1 MEPFWYFCALSSSS
15 CYLLRLL
22 GFSRQTADAND
33 TSKPGWIRMSLH
45 WQACVIHPCWVCVYI
60 SVCMCC
66 AWQQK
71 QAWQWWMSTRKA
83 ESQHHTQRCRAGNDP
98 RRYCHNPQR
107 QREPTRM
114 RTGVKKATHITKH
127 VALNGSA
134 IVAAFKRDLSYAFPF
149 RLALRKGAPLL
160 FSLRM
165 WHMYSP
171 SFTGNNVVVWII
183 HLWLFMVSLKAEVI
197 PPLTN
202 GSWKE
207 WLNSSQCGSL
217 WGQKP
222 CLSRFDNAELST
234 LGQVLAHIPSYTRK
248 NWVSWIIR
256 RFPGCVF
263 LTPSSFSVLVTLAH
277 LPWAVPFTWPIELS
291 RR

>member
-1 MEPFWYFCALSSSS
+1 
-15 CYLLRLL
+15 
-22 GFSRQTADAND
+22 
-33 TSKPGWIRMSLH
+33 MSLQ

-83 ESQHHTQRCRAGNDP
+83 ESQHRTQRCRAGNDP

-107 QREPTRM
+107 QREPTGM

-134 IVAAFKRDLSYAFPF
+134 IVEAFKSDLWYAFPF
-149 RLALRKGAPLL
+149 RLALSKGGPLL

-171 SFTGNNVVVWII
+171 SFTGNNVCCLNHSSAALHGVSQGWSDSSADKWQLERVAKFQPVWIA
-183 HLWLFMVSLKAEVI
+183 LGPK
-197 PPLTN
+197 
-202 GSWKE
+202 
-207 WLNSSQCGSL
+207 
-217 WGQKP
+217 
-222 CLSRFDNAELST
+222 T
-234 LGQVLAHIPSYTRK
+234 LPEQI
-248 NWVSWIIR
+248 W
-256 RFPGCVF
+256 
-263 LTPSSFSVLVTLAH
+263 
-277 LPWAVPFTWPIELS
+277 
-291 RR
+291 